1 MFQSRMFP
9 GEKRFRLGSV
19 CTAAIEG
26 AFHKGVGKGGWVDGG
41 GREGGRTACGERM
54 RRKNEGER
62 RGRNGNTLCGCLKRH
77 TVA

>member
-41 GREGGRTACGERM
+41 GREGGRAG
-54 RRKNEGER
+54 GQLVV
-62 RGRNGNTLCGCLKRH
+62 RG
-77 TVA
+77 